1 METMN
6 ALLVPLLQSAGAV
19 ALAVVA
25 FSLAFTWSTLTVQIR
40 QLATEGGRL
49 RAYTALG
56 AVIVLAAVVIYLAPG
71 VLLRDTVGLAMAVP
85 LLGTWLITAGALVVR
100 GLVARGAVRAV
111 SWGYAV
117 VAFCG
122 AGAGL
127 LSALA
132 ALHRI
137 ADTITPTGGF
147 MLVVGAIAGIVF
159 WASRETPLRDRA
171 AGARRA

>member
-19 ALAVVA
+19 ALAVMA
-25 FSLAFTWSTLTVQIR
+25 FSLAFTWSSLAVQIR
-40 QLATEGGRL
+40 ELRTEAARL
-49 RAYTALG
+49 RAYAAVG
-56 AVIVLAAVVIYLAPG
+56 VVIVLAAVVIYLAPG
-71 VLLRDTVGLAMAVP
+71 VLLRDAVGLPMAVP
-85 LLGTWLITAGALVVR
+85 LVATWLITAGALVVR
-100 GLVARGAVRAV
+100 GLVTQGAVRAI
-111 SWGYAV
+111 SCGYAV

-132 ALHRI
+132 AQHRI

-147 MLVVGAIAGIVF
+147 LLTIGAIAGIVF
-159 WASRETPLRDRA
+159 WAGRETPQRDRA
-171 AGARRA
+171 AEARRA